1 MNRKD
6 VITLLT
12 PFVPSF
18 QREFADEDIFG
29 KEGWLFRAKTQLP
42 EGNVIPAK
50 YLEGIKIIRGGL
62 EYQLMSKD
70 DFKREFEGMKIPEG
84 RSVSI
89 DYHNYAGNPH
99 LYGEIEI
106 SGVEMVH
113 LDKESDGIRTTSP
126 SSDEIKANPELKYAR
141 YNWAVEPCR
150 IVPKDEAEAYPQ
162 MWDTYDAGCR
172 TTRFLDVK
180 ELIATAIIVCLK
192 VIEGPFFLT
201 FGNRYFYR
209 EDDCLLTVS
218 ADDEVELKPKTMKRF
233 MK

>member
-6 VITLLT
+6 AIALLA

-18 QREFADEDIFG
+18 QREFVDEDIFG
-29 KEGWLFRAKTQLP
+29 KEGWLFRANTQLP
-42 EGNVIPAK
+42 EGDVIPAK
-50 YLEGIKIIRGGL
+50 YLEGIKVMRDGL
-62 EYQLMSKD
+62 EFKIMSKD
-70 DFKREFEGMKIPEG
+70 DFKRKFEYQKLPEG

-89 DYHNYAGNPH
+89 DYHNYRGNPH

-106 SGVEMVH
+106 SGVEMVYV
-113 LDKESDGIRTTSP
+113 DSKTESIKSTSP

-141 YNWAVEPCR
+141 YNWTVEPCR
-150 IVPKDEAEAYPQ
+150 IVSKEEVEAHPR
-162 MWDTYDAGCR
+162 MWGTYYAGGL
-172 TTRFLDVK
+172 TSRFTDVK

-192 VIEGPFFLT
+192 IVQGPFFLSFGSNYT
-201 FGNRYFYR
+201 FR
-209 EDDCLLTVS
+209 EVDCLLTVS